1 VGSVTAYSTARGKRY
16 KVQYRKPDHSST
28 SKRGFLTKREAT
40 LFLAS
45 VEVSMSRGAYVDPTR
60 SRITVGDWM
69 DQWMAARTDLRAS
82 TLDRIEGI
90 IRRNIKPAIGSVA
103 LADLRRMMIQ
113 EWASALSKDQSAASV
128 RKIVNTLSGALQLA
142 VDDGRIPTNPASR
155 LKLPKVAK
163 VSKRYLDHQQVHDLA
178 DAVEARG
185 NGYGLVVLVLSYC
198 GLRWGELAGLT
209 VSDVDLK
216 RGRIEVRHTMIEING
231 YLEESTPKTY
241 EERSIPV
248 PRFVLEQLAVAI
260 EGRAPGEHVFV
271 GRRGADVLRNRVFR
285 RHFLS
290 EATAEIG
297 LSGLTPHELR
307 HTCASLAVSAG
318 ANVKALQRMLGHASA
333 KETLDTYAD
342 LFDSDLDSVAVAL
355 DEAVARGTIR
365 EASPRA
371 INDLNVSQ
379 IFDEGD

>member
-1 VGSVTAYSTARGKRY
+1 MGSVTAYSTARGKRY

-90 IRRNIKPAIGSVA
+90 IRRNIKPAIGNVA

-113 EWASALSKDQSAASV
+113 EWASALSSDQSAASV

-178 DAVEARG
+178 EAVEARG
-185 NGYGLVVLVLSYC
+185 SGYGLVVLVLSYC

-209 VSDVDLK
+209 VGDIDLK

-248 PRFVLEQLAVAI
+248 PRFVLEQLAAAI
-260 EGRAPGEHVFV
+260 EGRAPSEHVVV
-271 GRRGADVLRNRVFR
+271 GRRGADVLRNRIFR

-290 EATAEIG
+290 EATTEIG
-297 LSGLTPHELR
+297 LPRLTPHELR

-355 DEAVARGTIR
+355 DNAVTRISAVKTQ
-365 EASPRA
+365 S
-371 INDLNVSQ
+371 NTSMSDLVKN
-379 IFDEGD
+379 ETGL

>member
-1 VGSVTAYSTARGKRY
+1 MGSVAAYSTARGKRH

-90 IRRNIKPAIGSVA
+90 IRRNIKPALGNVA
-103 LADLRRMMIQ
+103 LADLRRMLIQ
-113 EWASALSKDQSAASV
+113 EWASSLSTDQSAASV
-128 RKIVNTLSGALQLA
+128 RKIGNTLSGALQLA

-155 LKLPKVAK
+155 LKLTKVAK
-163 VSKRYLDHQQVHDLA
+163 ISKRYLDHQQIHELA
-178 DAVEARG
+178 EAVDARG
-185 NGYGLVVLVLSYC
+185 SGYGLVILALSYG

-209 VSDVDLK
+209 VGDVDLK
-216 RGRIEVRHTMIEING
+216 RGRLEVRHTMIEING

-248 PRFVLEQLAVAI
+248 PRFVLEQLAEAI
-260 EGRAPGEHVFV
+260 DGRAPSEHVFV
-271 GRRGADVLRNRVFR
+271 GGRGAAVLRNRVFR

-290 EATAEIG
+290 EVTAEIG
-297 LSGLTPHELR
+297 LPGLTPYLR
-307 HTCASLAVSAG
+307 ESRGLGRRVLKG
-318 ANVKALQRMLGHASA
+318 AA
-333 KETLDTYAD
+333 KNIRPRFRERDAQY
-342 LFDSDLDSVAVAL
+342 VCGP
-355 DEAVARGTIR
+355 AR
-365 EASPRA
+365 P
-371 INDLNVSQ
+371 
-379 IFDEGD
+379 

>member
-1 VGSVTAYSTARGKRY
+1 MGSVSAYSTARGKRY

-40 LFLAS
+40 LFPAS

-60 SRITVGDWM
+60 SRITVGEWM

-90 IRRNIKPAIGSVA
+90 IRRNIKPAIGNVA

-113 EWASALSKDQSAASV
+113 EWASALSNDQSAASV

-163 VSKRYLDHQQVHDLA
+163 VSKRYHDHQQVHDLA
-178 DAVEARG
+178 EAVDARG
-185 NGYGLVVLVLSYC
+185 SGYGLVVLVLSYC

-209 VSDVDLK
+209 VGDVDLK

-248 PRFVLEQLAVAI
+248 PRFVLEQLAEAI
-260 EGRAPGEHVFV
+260 DGRAPSEHVFV
-271 GRRGADVLRNRVFR
+271 GRRGADVLRNRIFR

-297 LSGLTPHELR
+297 LPGLTPHELR

-342 LFDSDLDSVAVAL
+342 LFDSDLDNVAVAL
-355 DEAVARGTIR
+355 DDAVSRMRTRDDVQATGLLRIR
-365 EASPRA
+365 PPSP
-371 INDLNVSQ
+371 S
-379 IFDEGD
+379 

>member
-1 VGSVTAYSTARGKRY
+1 MGSVTAYSTARGKRY

-90 IRRNIKPAIGSVA
+90 IRRNIKPALGNVA

-113 EWASALSKDQSAASV
+113 EWASSLSKDQSAASV

-178 DAVEARG
+178 EAVDARG
-185 NGYGLVVLVLSYC
+185 SGYGLVVLVLSYC

-209 VSDVDLK
+209 VEDVDLK
-216 RGRIEVRHTMIEING
+216 RGRLGVRHTMIEING

-248 PRFVLEQLAVAI
+248 PGFVLEQLAEAI
-260 EGRAPGEHVFV
+260 DGRGPNEHVFV

-290 EATAEIG
+290 EATAGIG
-297 LSGLTPHELR
+297 LPGLTPHELR

-355 DEAVARGTIR
+355 DNAVTRISAVKTQSKTDVSNPARSKTGT
-365 EASPRA
+365 
-371 INDLNVSQ
+371 
-379 IFDEGD
+379 